1 LATDVAGAI
10 PGLFSFGTDAT
21 GCAVADGMLVGACAD
36 ATGTE
41 AATGAGAVETAVD
54 AAGAVETATGA
65 AGATIEAAVEAAVEA
80 AFCTAATDDAIADCT
95 AATDDAIADSM
106 AGAADGAVTDAV
118 DAIPG
123 RFSFGAAAAEAAGT
137 EAAGTAAGT
146 VAAGTAAGTGT
157 EAAAGTVAA
166 AAAFDFTI
174 PGFATPGFF
183 FGRLARI
190 SSRSFI
196 SACPNSF

>member
-1 LATDVAGAI
+1 
-10 PGLFSFGTDAT
+10 
-21 GCAVADGMLVGACAD
+21 MLVGA
-36 ATGTE
+36 ATGAE
-41 AATGAGAVETAVD
+41 AATGAKAATVD
-54 AAGAVETATGA
+54 ATGAGA

-106 AGAADGAVTDAV
+106 AGAAVTDV
-118 DAIPG
+118 DGAIPG
-123 RFSFGAAAAEAAGT
+123 RFSFGAEAAGAAAT
-137 EAAGTAAGT
+137 EAAG
-146 VAAGTAAGTGT
+146 
-157 EAAAGTVAA
+157 

-196 SACPNSF
+196 SAWPSSF